1 MARHWDAWR
10 SALLLAVLAVL
21 AAPGAVANMRPE
33 HMALQTS
40 LAAQGG
46 SSAQESLTAAARVA
60 GLAPKMQLQG
70 NYAAA
75 QQAAE
80 QREAQY
86 VQQQQQYASAMQQQ
100 YGGAPAAQAEN
111 YAEPGEVTAAQAAA
125 RGTVLQ
131 LPDAAPAP
139 AAVWQQMTD
148 PSSGNPYWSLTH
160 PLAAASPRLCP
171 ARREQSILAHRQH
184 VTGAVRV
191 QQV

>member
-1 MARHWDAWR
+1 MVELRI
-10 SALLLAVLAVL
+10 ALLLAVLAVL

-33 HMALQTS
+33 HMALQTT
-40 LAAQGG
+40 LATQGV

-86 VQQQQQYASAMQQQ
+86 VQQQQHYASAMQQQ
-100 YGGAPAAQAEN
+100 YGGAPASKAEH
-111 YAEPGEVTAAQAAA
+111 YAEPGEVTAAQASA

-131 LPDAAPAP
+131 LPETAPAP
-139 AAVWQQMTD
+139 ATVWQQMTD
-148 PSSGNPYWSLTH
+148 PSSGNPYWSLTRLLLPDH
-160 PLAAASPRLCP
+160 PLACLSAPDPR
-171 ARREQSILAHRQH
+171 R
-184 VTGAVRV
+184 VRS
-191 QQV
+191 

>member
-1 MARHWDAWR
+1 MVALRNW
-10 SALLLAVLAVL
+10 LLLTVLAVL

-40 LAAQGG
+40 LATQGI

-86 VQQQQQYASAMQQQ
+86 VQQQQQFASAMQQQ
-100 YGGAPAAQAEN
+100 YEGAPAAKAEN
-111 YAEPGEVTAAQAAA
+111 YAEPGEVTAASP

-131 LPDAAPAP
+131 LPEAAPAP

-148 PSSGNPYWSLTH
+148 PSSGNPYWSLTRSLLPEN

-171 ARREQSILAHRQH
+171 ARRVSS
-184 VTGAVRV
+184 
-191 QQV
+191 